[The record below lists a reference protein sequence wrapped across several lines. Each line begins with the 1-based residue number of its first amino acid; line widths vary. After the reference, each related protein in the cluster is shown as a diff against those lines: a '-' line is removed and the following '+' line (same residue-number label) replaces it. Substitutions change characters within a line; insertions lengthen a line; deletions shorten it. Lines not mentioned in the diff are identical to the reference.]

1 MVELRRNVAKHKLTD
16 GGIVSVALGPM
27 SGDLIEYFGL
37 MDFDAIWLEGE
48 HGPVD
53 YGDISDLTR
62 ACDLWGKSSLMRVN
76 QHDPG
81 VIYRTLDVGAQGIA
95 VPHVNTAEEAL
106 AVVDA
111 AKFGPIGHRGSA
123 TGRQGIGVADY
134 FAKAND
140 ETMIVVLIEDI
151 LAIDNLDSILGVDQI
166 DVFFIAP
173 GDLAQSMGHTGA
185 PGHPEVTTA
194 VEESVRRIVAAGRVA
209 GTLVNASNVE
219 HYVNLGVRFFSVA
232 WIPWL
237 LEGAQRYLDTVAA
250 ATK

>member
-1 MVELRRNVAKHKLTD
+1 MVELRRSVAKHKLA
-16 GGIVSVALGPM
+16 GGGTVSVALGPM
-27 SGDLIEYFGL
+27 SADLIEHFGL
-37 MDFDAIWLEGE
+37 VGFDAIWLEGE

-53 YGDISDLTR
+53 YGDIPDLTR
-62 ACDLWGKSSLMRVN
+62 ACDLWGKSSLVRVN
-76 QHDPG
+76 QHEPG

-95 VPHVNTAEEAL
+95 VPHVNTAEEAN

-140 ETMIVVLIEDI
+140 ETMIVILIEDI
-151 LAIDNLDSILGVDQI
+151 LAIDNLDSILEVDHI

-173 GDLAQSMGHTGA
+173 GDLAQSMGHAG
-185 PGHPEVTTA
+185 GYSHPDVTA
-194 VEESVRRIVAAGRVA
+194 IVEESIRRIVAAKRVA

-219 HYVNLGVRFFSVA
+219 HYVKLGTRFFSVS
-232 WIPWL
+232 WMPWL
-237 LEGAQRYLDTVAA
+237 LEGAQRHLDAVAA
-250 ATK
+250 ASQ

>member
-1 MVELRRNVAKHKLTD
+1 MVELRRNVAKHKLAD

-27 SGDLIEYFGL
+27 SADLIEHFGL
-37 MDFDAIWLEGE
+37 LGFDAIWLEGE

-53 YGDISDLTR
+53 YGDIADLTR

-95 VPHVNTAEEAL
+95 IPHVNTAEEAL

-140 ETMIVVLIEDI
+140 ETMIVVLGAGAAASLSLNPFEAMTTVTAKIVSQLTGDGEFNSPETLVAFALGMTLFVI
-151 LAIDNLDSILGVDQI
+151 TLALNV
-166 DVFFIAP
+166 
-173 GDLAQSMGHTGA
+173 LALWI
-185 PGHPEVTTA
+185 
-194 VEESVRRIVAAGRVA
+194 VRRYR
-209 GTLVNASNVE
+209 E
-219 HYVNLGVRFFSVA
+219 QY
-232 WIPWL
+232 
-237 LEGAQRYLDTVAA
+237 E
-250 ATK
+250 